1 MTAHRLICE
10 HQGLQLYQL
19 PVLSDNYIYI
29 LHDKPSQQTVAIDPA
44 ESQVVVNFLEAQGW
58 SLDAI
63 WNTHHHGDHVGGNR
77 DLQNRY
83 DCAIYASDYDHD
95 RIPGMTQTV
104 RDQEEFLLGSWRVEV
119 YATPGHTLGHCVY
132 YIPAA
137 DILFCGDTLFA
148 LGCGR
153 LFEGTP
159 EQMWSSLQKIRSL
172 PGTTRV
178 CCAHEYTLSNARYAQ
193 SLPSYALG
201 LLNYVA
207 ELQTLRNQGK
217 PTVPT
222 RLSAE
227 MAYNPFLQ
235 ADQPQMRE
243 AVGLTQ
249 TPPAQVFAWLRA
261 GKDNF
266 KS

>member
-1 MTAHRLICE
+1 MTAQRLICDI
-10 HQGLQLYQL
+10 QGLQLFQL
-19 PVLSDNYIYI
+19 PVLTDNYIYI
-29 LHDKPSQQTVAIDPA
+29 LYDKPTHQTVVIDPA
-44 ESQVVVNFLEAQGW
+44 EAEPVIQFLESRGW

-77 DLQNRY
+77 ILQERY
-83 DCAIYASDYDHD
+83 GCAIYGSTQDHD
-95 RIPGMTQTV
+95 RIPGITQIV
-104 RDQEEFLLGSWRVEV
+104 KDLDEFSLGSWRVEV
-119 YATPGHTLGHCVY
+119 METPGHTLGHCAY

-159 EQMWSSLQKIRSL
+159 EQMWSSLLKIRSL

-201 LLNYVA
+201 FLNYVA
-207 ELQTLRNQGK
+207 ELQTLRNRGE

-222 RLSAE
+222 QLSAE
-227 MAYNPFLQ
+227 IAYNPFLQ
-235 ADQPQMRE
+235 ADQAPLRD
-243 AVGLTQ
+243 AIGLPQ
-249 TPPAQVFAWLRA
+249 TPPAQVFAWLRT
-261 GKDNF
+261 GKDSF
-266 KS
+266 KG